1 MNWLLVF
8 LQPACETCGMS
19 GHTSTLPYLLCHLL
33 PRPSFPPSQQDA
45 VQSQAV
51 SHLSDTKHNLALRD
65 GACIFKANGNFSAD
79 LGRDRIKPFGSV
91 TWLCCLQWRVSKKFG
106 TFLSSEMGK
115 MSWVS
120 ETPHWKL
127 WVFNLSL
134 LNICLSFK
142 YWVWEFIIF
151 TV

>member
-91 TWLCCLQWRVSKKFG
+91 T
-106 TFLSSEMGK
+106 
-115 MSWVS
+115 
-120 ETPHWKL
+120 
-127 WVFNLSL
+127 
-134 LNICLSFK
+134 
-142 YWVWEFIIF
+142 
-151 TV
+151 